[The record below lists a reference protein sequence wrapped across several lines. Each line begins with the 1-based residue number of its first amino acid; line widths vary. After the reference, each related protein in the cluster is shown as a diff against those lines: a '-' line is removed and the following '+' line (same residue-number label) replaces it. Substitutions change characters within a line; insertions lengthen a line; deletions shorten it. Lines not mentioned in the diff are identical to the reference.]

1 VCIVKCTLFAAG
13 LVFAAFVSAGLAFG
27 AGSAGSAPN
36 ILVIVTDDQRAGT
49 LDVLPATKRL
59 FFQSGRAFRPAYV
72 TTPLCC
78 PSRASIF
85 TGLFAHNHGIRTNGT
100 SHLPQDRTMQRYLHD
115 SGYRTAVL
123 GKYLNSWP
131 LDRDPPH
138 FDRWALVRPD
148 SYWNG
153 DFNVN
158 GRVTTLPG
166 YVTDVLASRS
176 VHILNAF
183 DRSDDA
189 APWFMYV
196 ATTAPHAPVI
206 PEPRY
211 ADVAVPPWHPSPA
224 VLESDRS
231 DKPPWVR
238 AGTAPLNEA
247 SDFRELQLQTL
258 MSVDDLVGKIFNR
271 LGSLGERRRTLA
283 IFLSDNGVYWGEH
296 GLREKSLP
304 YTDDVAVPFALRW
317 PGHIDPGTTDRRNA
331 TNVDVAPTVL
341 AAAGIA
347 PLQPVDGRSLL
358 DSWSRQRVFTEH
370 WGHLSRIPN
379 WAAVRTKRAHY
390 VEYYNDDFSKI
401 VFREFYRLSRDP
413 WELRNLLHDGVR
425 SNNPDTS
432 QLHAWISQYR
442 SCSGLS
448 CPGQ

>member
-1 VCIVKCTLFAAG
+1 LRLASFVKAFAIAASALAG
-13 LVFAAFVSAGLAFG
+13 LTFG
-27 AGSAGSAPN
+27 AGSAQSAPN

-49 LDVLPATKRL
+49 LGVMPDTKRV
-59 FFQSGRAFRPAYV
+59 FFHGGRTFSPAFV

-85 TGLFAHNHGIRTNGT
+85 TGLFAHNHGIKTNGT
-100 SHLPQDRTMQRYLHD
+100 SNLPQERTMQRYLQE
-115 SGYRTAVL
+115 SGYRTAIL

-153 DFNVN
+153 DFNVDS
-158 GRVTTLPG
+158 RLTTLPG
-166 YVTDVLASRS
+166 YVTDILASRS
-176 VHILNAF
+176 VRILSAF

-196 ATTAPHAPVI
+196 ATTAPHPPVI

-211 ADVAVPPWHPSPA
+211 ADTAVPAWHPSPA

-238 AGTAPLNEA
+238 AQTARLDQVR
-247 SDFRELQLQTL
+247 DFRKRQLQTL
-258 MSVDDLVGKIFNR
+258 MSVDDLVGKIFDR

-296 GLREKSLP
+296 GLREKGLP
-304 YTDDVAVPFALRW
+304 YTQDVAVPFALRW
-317 PGHIDPGTTDRRNA
+317 PGHVDPGTTDRRNA
-331 TNVDVAPTVL
+331 TNVDIAPTVL
-341 AAAGIA
+341 AAAGVA
-347 PLQPVDGRSLL
+347 PSQPMDGRSLL
-358 DSWSRQRVFTEH
+358 DSWSRPRVFTEH
-370 WGHLSRIPN
+370 WGHLDHQPN
-379 WAAVRTKRAHY
+379 WAAVRTDRVQY
-390 VEYYNDDFSKI
+390 VEYYSDDFSKI
-401 VFREFYRLSRDP
+401 VFREYYRLGRDP
-413 WELRNLLHDGVR
+413 WELRNLLHDGVP

-442 SCSGLS
+442 SCSGSS
-448 CPGQ
+448 CPGW